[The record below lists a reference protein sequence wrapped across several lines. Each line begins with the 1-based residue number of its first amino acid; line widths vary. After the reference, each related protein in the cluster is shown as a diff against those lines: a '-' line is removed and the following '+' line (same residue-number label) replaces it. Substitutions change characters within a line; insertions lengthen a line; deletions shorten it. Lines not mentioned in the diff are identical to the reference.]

1 MEINNKDI
9 WRGNK
14 KYCIICEE
22 ELEGSG
28 IDIMG
33 YFICEEC
40 VKEINSISVNDNKY
54 DLLKNKINGNYYKK
68 NIKNRRKRIN

>member
-14 KYCIICEE
+14 KYCIICEK

-54 DLLKNKINGNYYKK
+54 DLLKNKINET
-68 NIKNRRKRIN
+68 ITKRILKIEEKE

>member
-54 DLLKNKINGNYYKK
+54 DLLKNKINET
-68 NIKNRRKRIN
+68 ITKRILKIEEKE

>member
-14 KYCIICEE
+14 KYCIICDE

-54 DLLKNKINGNYYKK
+54 DLLKNKINET
-68 NIKNRRKRIN
+68 ITKRILKIEEKE

>member
-40 VKEINSISVNDNKY
+40 VKEINSISVNYNKY
-54 DLLKNKINGNYYKK
+54 DLLKNKINET
-68 NIKNRRKRIN
+68 ITKRILKIEEKE

>member
-54 DLLKNKINGNYYKK
+54 DLLKNKINETITKIILK
-68 NIKNRRKRIN
+68 IEEKE

>member
-54 DLLKNKINGNYYKK
+54 DLLKNKINE
-68 NIKNRRKRIN
+68 NITKRILKIEEKE

>member
-22 ELEGSG
+22 ELEGNG

-54 DLLKNKINGNYYKK
+54 DLLKNKINET
-68 NIKNRRKRIN
+68 ITKRILKIEEKE

>member
-1 MEINNKDI
+1 MDI

-14 KYCIICEE
+14 KYCIICDE

-54 DLLKNKINGNYYKK
+54 DLLKNKINET
-68 NIKNRRKRIN
+68 ITKRILKIEEKE

>member
-54 DLLKNKINGNYYKK
+54 DMAFPF
-68 NIKNRRKRIN
+68 KRIMNITKRILKIEEKE